1 MFRGKQLTRPS
12 HLQPKQCMLSSVMFV
27 RRAMLSGLILI
38 VFIICYCCHRNMSKQ
53 ANRNAQYWHE
63 EPDVPLEIFTV
74 DGQRYEVAG
83 VLVPASDSCASLDA
97 VVIPTTPPGPPPPP
111 SYDAVVSAD
120 EQEKKKM
127 HQRRISHVVD
137 AEKGSR
143 DQQEDDG
150 GLPSYE
156 AALRFEAQGT
166 SDRDS
171 NLDLPVIGCLIYCE
185 GDATKAGDYFTRLCE
200 NSPWVRFDDVKSD
213 IARDQYLDGDLL
225 RGLPSFLVTLFFSPV
240 GQGGVDKEELPLIRH
255 CSGGTRFGDHVVSG
269 VTLVKD

>member
-12 HLQPKQCMLSSVMFV
+12 HLQPKQCMLTSVMFV

-74 DGQRYEVAG
+74 DGQVSNALLGLRTLSISDVTRYEVAG

-156 AALRFEAQGT
+156 AALRFEAQGL
-166 SDRDS
+166 SAEDGK
-171 NLDLPVIGCLIYCE
+171 IE
-185 GDATKAGDYFTRLCE
+185 
-200 NSPWVRFDDVKSD
+200 VR
-213 IARDQYLDGDLL
+213 I
-225 RGLPSFLVTLFFSPV
+225 SF
-240 GQGGVDKEELPLIRH
+240 G
-255 CSGGTRFGDHVVSG
+255 
-269 VTLVKD
+269 